1 MDEGFKKQLLDNG
14 ADIETTVNRFMG
26 NEGLYLKFL
35 MKFQD
40 DRHYESLE
48 KNLEEQKYEDAF
60 NDAHTLKGVAANLGL
75 DTISNAS
82 SKLTELLR
90 GKKTPDE
97 IDLEQVESVKQHLGE
112 LCHIFRKLLAENKS

>member
-14 ADIETTVNRFMG
+14 ANIETTVNRFMG

-97 IDLEQVESVKQHLGE
+97 IDLEQVESVEQHLGE
-112 LCHIFRKLLAENKS
+112 LCHIFRKILAENKS

>member
-97 IDLEQVESVKQHLGE
+97 IDLRVSRRQ
-112 LCHIFRKLLAENKS
+112 